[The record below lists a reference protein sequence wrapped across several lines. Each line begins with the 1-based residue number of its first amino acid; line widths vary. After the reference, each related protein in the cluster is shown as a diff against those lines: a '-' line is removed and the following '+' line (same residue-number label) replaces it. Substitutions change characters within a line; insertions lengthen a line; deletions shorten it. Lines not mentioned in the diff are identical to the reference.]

1 MIPKPELFPT
11 MQAVLCGLLNLP
23 LTCQQVDRNQFLQKL
38 DRNTKIH
45 FAYMLKK
52 FRTAAALD
60 FM

>member
-1 MIPKPELFPT
+1 
-11 MQAVLCGLLNLP
+11 
-23 LTCQQVDRNQFLQKL
+23 LQKL

-60 FM
+60 FMWYPNSLILVWPLLDSIKKNIFSMEM